1 MHITIHRDQLAP
13 VQSSHDFFPEPPD
26 GRAAAQPTDG
36 HGGPR
41 LNSRGPG
48 SLAAARPLPARYG
61 SNQMLAAEDS
71 PGMRR
76 DVFAPW
82 PGQLPLNVSAEAFQ
96 T

>member
-1 MHITIHRDQLAP
+1 MVERWQWWWKQSPEFGQPDLPTTHQLAP
-13 VQSSHDFFPEPPD
+13 VQSLHDFFPSLRR
-26 GRAAAQPTDG
+26 GSRAADG

-61 SNQMLAAEDS
+61 SNQMLAAENS

-82 PGQLPLNVSAEAFQ
+82 TG
-96 T
+96 